1 MKRNAASG
9 LFTMPSGLDWDE
21 TMKTTIEL
29 TVNDEVWQV
38 EVEPQT
44 TLLEVLRESLHL
56 TGTKEGCG
64 LGDCGTCIVLVDDKP
79 VNSCL
84 MLALDARGRRVT
96 TIEGLQKGEELHP
109 LQQSFIDEGAVQCG
123 FCSPAMILSAKALL
137 DEIPRPAE
145 DEIKKALSGVLC
157 RCASYKKII
166 AAVQAVASKD
176 EG

>member
-1 MKRNAASG
+1 
-9 LFTMPSGLDWDE
+9 
-21 TMKTTIEL
+21 MKTTIEL